1 MQPEG
6 DWRFWQWVG
15 TGLVALLAWVVGRSW
30 NARGVLE
37 ALRQADSAIILRVT
51 SLETLQ
57 AQCRS
62 GLRDEI
68 KGAVQQAFDQQALRH
83 AEQMGEIRTDLAVI
97 VALGAETKDD
107 LKEIFSRLNR
117 RESEVP
123 YVGERRHH
131 E

>member
-1 MQPEG
+1 
-6 DWRFWQWVG
+6 
-15 TGLVALLAWVVGRSW
+15 
-30 NARGVLE
+30 VLE